1 MAFFVVKSGLVA
13 YRLAFLQTK
22 QRFIAYSVRKLILFT
37 MPKTIIVANRLP
49 VKIQENNNEYTLIPS
64 EGGLAT
70 GLGSVYKQDNN
81 VWIGWPGQVIP
92 AEKQAQVA
100 ENLLDLS
107 LIPVYLTQDDVSEF
121 YEGFSNDVLW
131 PVFHYYAS
139 TYTTYKPSN
148 WDYYKSVNE
157 KFKDVILQNAEAGDI
172 IWIHDYQLLLLPSL
186 IRKERPDV
194 SIGFFLHIP
203 FPSHEMFRLIPWR
216 MELLNGMLGAD
227 LIGFHTFDDVRH
239 FLSSVTRILPTPV
252 SSNIVTCG
260 ERSIVVESFPMGIDE
275 KKYAGLTQLQE
286 VKEQASQIRAI
297 FKSNKL
303 ILSIDRLDYSKGIL
317 QRLQALELLL
327 EEHPEYIGNL
337 TLYMVVV
344 PSRDTVPQYRF
355 LRDQIDKKVG
365 NINARY
371 RTIDWTPISYYYRSL
386 PIETLSALYSAADVC
401 LINPMRD
408 GMNLV
413 SKEYVASRTNNDG
426 VLILSEMAGASRE
439 LIDALIVNPNNV
451 VQVKDAIIEA
461 LSMPVEEQ
469 RRRMTQMRQLVA
481 KFNVN
486 HWVAIFMERLHEVK
500 LMQRSMQTRHVH
512 SSTAQSI
519 INRYHNTSKRI
530 IFLDYDGTLVD
541 FKPNVDQASPDKE
554 LYTILT
560 QLSADPNNHL
570 VIISGR
576 KHENLSEWFGDK
588 NIYLVAEH
596 GAWFKQQQMPWHKI
610 NGLSTAWKKDILTIL
625 EKYVDRTPGSF
636 IEEKTYSMVWH
647 YRKAQRGLG
656 ELRANELMNTL
667 KFLATDKGLQLLPGD
682 KVVEVKNMEI
692 NKGKAALS
700 LVEQSDYDFIMALGD
715 DFTDEDLFKSLPD
728 SSVSI
733 KVGTGAS
740 AAKFYVR
747 NPKEVR
753 GLLKALTAEV
763 PVH

>member
-1 MAFFVVKSGLVA
+1 
-13 YRLAFLQTK
+13 
-22 QRFIAYSVRKLILFT
+22 

-49 VKIQENNNEYTLIPS
+49 VKIQENNNEYNLIPS

-81 VWIGWPGQVIP
+81 IWIGWPGQVIP
-92 AEKQAQVA
+92 EEKHEQITGQ
-100 ENLLDLS
+100 LLDLS
-107 LIPVYLTQDDVSEF
+107 LIPVYLTQEDILEF

-157 KFKDVILQNAEAGDI
+157 KFKQVILQNAEPGDT

-186 IRKERPDV
+186 IREERPDV

-216 MELLNGMLGAD
+216 MELLKGMLGAD

-252 SSNIVTCG
+252 SSNVITYG
-260 ERSIVVESFPMGIDE
+260 ERSIVVEAFPMGIDE
-275 KKYAGLTQLQE
+275 QKYANLTHLPE
-286 VKEQASQIRAI
+286 VREQVNHIEHI
-297 FKSNKL
+297 FRDNRL

-327 EEHPEYIGNL
+327 EEHPEYITQI

-344 PSRDTVPQYRF
+344 PSRDTVPQYMY

-365 NINARY
+365 NINSRY

-386 PIETLSALYSAADVC
+386 SIETLSALYNTADVC
-401 LINPMRD
+401 LVNPMRD

-439 LIDALIVNPNNV
+439 LIDAIIVNPNNV
-451 VQVKDAIIEA
+451 VQVKDAIIDA
-461 LSMPVEEQ
+461 LNMPVEEQ
-469 RRRMTQMRQLVA
+469 RRRMIPMRQLVA

-486 HWVAIFMERLHEVK
+486 HWVNIFMERLNEVK

-512 SSTAQSI
+512 SATAQSI
-519 INRYHNTSKRI
+519 INRYHHTSKRI

-541 FKPNVDQASPDKE
+541 FNPNVNQAYPDKE
-554 LYTILT
+554 LYEILT
-560 QLSADPNNHL
+560 QLASDPNNRL

-576 KHENLSEWFGDK
+576 KHENLGEWFGDK

-596 GAWFKQQQMPWHKI
+596 GAWFKQQGTDWHKI
-610 NGLSTAWKKDILTIL
+610 NGLSTSWKKEIQLEL

-636 IEEKTYSMVWH
+636 IEEKTYSLAWH
-647 YRKAQRGLG
+647 YRKAQPGLG
-656 ELRANELMNTL
+656 EMRANELMNTL

-700 LVEQSDYDFIMALGD
+700 LVDESDYDFIMALGD

-728 SSVSI
+728 SSISI

-740 AAKFYVR
+740 AAKFFVR

-763 PVH
+763 PVQ